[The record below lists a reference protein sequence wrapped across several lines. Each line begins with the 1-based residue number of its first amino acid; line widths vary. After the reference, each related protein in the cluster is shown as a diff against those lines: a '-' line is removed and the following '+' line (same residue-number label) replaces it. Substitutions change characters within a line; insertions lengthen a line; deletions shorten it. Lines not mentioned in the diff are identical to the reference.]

1 MIETLAKAAEVAYN
15 TSSETNKEFDPDKR
29 IDTNGKMTERAGV
42 NKYDPDKRIEPTRD
56 TPKENIEVVGSY
68 KKPRVIETKNQGLEN
83 DVHPITG
90 VPFERRTVRLPD
102 GEWVSGV
109 FPRFKSVFDAK
120 ISQDKYQE
128 TDKKQFKECNKQI
141 LEAIAK
147 DPQLKKKFSKEQIEQ
162 IEEGVKDGSAPEG
175 YVWHHDAEAGT
186 IQLVDA
192 EVHSKVGHT
201 GGRCLWGG
209 GSYNR

>member
-29 IDTNGKMTERAGV
+29 IDASDKTLERARV
-42 NKYDPDKRIEPTRD
+42 DKYDPDTRIEKSHETD
-56 TPKENIEVVGSY
+56 YHSTDKVGTIY
-68 KKPRVIETKNQGLEN
+68 NPRRINTINRGLEN
-83 DVHPITG
+83 TVHKESG

-175 YVWHHDAEAGT
+175 YVWHHDAEAGK

-192 EVHSKVGHT
+192 EAHSKARHT